1 MHFKKFLRRA
11 AAFVTVCALNTGIIM
26 SYSPIGAEDLTVDE
40 IKDKISQ
47 IQEENA
53 ARREEIERIDG
64 DISEQKENLEKVN
77 ALLGEQKQLV
87 DYYNNLVYYKKQD
100 ITEVEGKIADLE
112 LDIDE
117 LDSQIKTA
125 EKDIEELEAQ
135 NADNLEKFAQII
147 RTMYTTGNTDMFG
160 VLAGSTDFYQ
170 LMVSSEVIGN
180 ITEKNL
186 EFMNALK
193 KDIEKLSSDKKQLE
207 TDKANLQAS
216 VEKLDSEKQTL
227 LDEQTELEGLLYDS
241 ASAADSYKQDYDK
254 YQSAIDSLEN
264 QQSDL
269 SYLISVSEADIDA
282 YEEQIKE
289 IIKQQT
295 NPDKV
300 YQEGDW
306 IWPVPGRSYIS
317 CYFGWDYELGRW
329 HKGVDIGDAGI
340 YGDYIRASKAGTVI
354 VAESS
359 YIPGYSYGM
368 YVVVDHG
375 GGYTST
381 YAHMSAVNVYVGQEV
396 AQGDVLGCV
405 GNTGYSTG
413 PHLHFE
419 IRLNGEPQDPFGY
432 VEIA

>member
-11 AAFVTVCALNTGIIM
+11 AAFVTVCALNAGIIM
-26 SYSPIGAEDLTVDE
+26 SYSPIGAEDMTVDE

-100 ITEVEGKIADLE
+100 IKEVEGKIAELE

-216 VEKLDSEKQTL
+216 IEKLDSEKLAL

-329 HKGVDIGDAGI
+329 HKGVDVGDAGI

>member
-26 SYSPIGAEDLTVDE
+26 SYSPIGAEDMTVDE

-329 HKGVDIGDAGI
+329 HKGVDVGDAGI